1 MADILGYKIAWV
13 FFFFLQSNVK
23 LKDFNNLMKLE
34 GYLTFSARFL
44 ETGRLL
50 WVSPKSLAH

>member
-1 MADILGYKIAWV
+1 MWAMADILGYKIAWV
-13 FFFFLQSNVK
+13 FFLQSNVK
-23 LKDFNNLMKLE
+23 LKGFNNLMKLE

-50 WVSPKSLAH
+50 

>member
-13 FFFFLQSNVK
+13 IFFLQSNVK
-23 LKDFNNLMKLE
+23 LKGFNNLVKLE

-44 ETGRLL
+44 ETGKLL
-50 WVSPKSLAH
+50 